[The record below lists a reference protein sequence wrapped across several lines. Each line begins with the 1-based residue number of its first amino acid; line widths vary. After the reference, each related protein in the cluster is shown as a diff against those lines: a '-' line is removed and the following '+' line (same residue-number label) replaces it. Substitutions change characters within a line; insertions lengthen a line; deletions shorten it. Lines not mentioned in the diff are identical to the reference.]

1 MERIPRAIY
10 TKELREEAVK
20 LVTEGGLKIPEV
32 GRRLSVA
39 ASTIRYWVKAS
50 REGKLKEVGKHQ
62 RPLTEI
68 EMELSRVKRELAEAR
83 MERDIL
89 KKAAV
94 YFAKESLPGTR
105 S

>member
-1 MERIPRAIY
+1 MERIPKAIY

-20 LVTEGGLKIPEV
+20 LVTEGGFRIPEV
-32 GRRLSVA
+32 GRRLSVSP
-39 ASTIRYWVKAS
+39 STLRYWVKAN
-50 REGKLKEVGKHQ
+50 REGKLKEVGKQQ

-68 EMELSRVKRELAEAR
+68 EMELARVKRELAEVR
-83 MERDIL
+83 MERDLL

-105 S
+105 

>member
-20 LVTEGGLKIPEV
+20 FVTEGGLKIPEV

-68 EMELSRVKRELAEAR
+68 EMELARVKRELAEAR